1 VTQEPRTLP
10 QLLADSVEAHAAR
23 TALITL
29 DERTNRVL
37 NIIKA
42 KFGHR
47 NKSEAIGWLIERYE
61 SELLE
66 PELKP
71 EFVKRMQKRAMEP
84 TVEVDD
90 LGEQFGIDCV
100 LFHPDQEAESH
111 TSRQASVRVRAAPA

>member
-1 VTQEPRTLP
+1 MVK
-10 QLLADSVEAHAAR
+10 
-23 TALITL
+23 ALITL

-42 KFGHR
+42 KFGHS

-66 PELKP
+66 PELRP
-71 EFVKRMQKRAMEP
+71 EFVKRMEKRAKEP

-90 LGEQFGIDCV
+90 LGEYFGID
-100 LFHPDQEAESH
+100 
-111 TSRQASVRVRAAPA
+111 

>member
-1 VTQEPRTLP
+1 MVK
-10 QLLADSVEAHAAR
+10 
-23 TALITL
+23 ALITL

-61 SELLE
+61 NELLE

-71 EFVKRMQKRAMEP
+71 EFVKRMEKRAMEP

-90 LGEQFGIDCV
+90 LGEHFGID
-100 LFHPDQEAESH
+100 
-111 TSRQASVRVRAAPA
+111 

>member
-1 VTQEPRTLP
+1 MVK
-10 QLLADSVEAHAAR
+10 
-23 TALITL
+23 ALITL
-29 DERTNRVL
+29 DERTNRIL

-66 PELKP
+66 PELRP
-71 EFVKRMQKRAMEP
+71 EFIKRMEKRAREP

-90 LGEQFGIDCV
+90 LGEHFGID
-100 LFHPDQEAESH
+100 
-111 TSRQASVRVRAAPA
+111 